1 MTFVAALRCERIEA
15 PCLFDGSVNGE
26 SFLAFR
32 RRPGEGSTSYRG
44 RYPGLSGRTGV
55 WRQRCRRI

>member
-26 SFLAFR
+26 SFLAIR
-32 RRPGEGSTSYRG
+32 RRPAKDQRLILEDIPVS
-44 RYPGLSGRTGV
+44 PGGPEYGDSDAGA
-55 WRQRCRRI
+55 